1 METKFAVLGIL
12 AALTLGFSIAGA
24 NAAGKSDLYA
34 LWTCSTDTET
44 RTLSVGDKDA
54 GCELHYEKNGAIKVI
69 SWSTTG
75 TERCVKSRDKI
86 VGDLRKA
93 GWKCTKT
100 TE

>member
-1 METKFAVLGIL
+1 MRINAAFFGIIT
-12 AALTLGFSIAGA
+12 ALTLGFAISVAH
-24 NAAGKSDLYA
+24 AAGSSDLYA

-54 GCELHYEKNGAIKVI
+54 GCELHYEKNGSIKVI

-75 TERCVKSRDKI
+75 TERCVHSRDKI
-86 VGDLRKA
+86 VGDFKKA

-100 TE
+100 SE